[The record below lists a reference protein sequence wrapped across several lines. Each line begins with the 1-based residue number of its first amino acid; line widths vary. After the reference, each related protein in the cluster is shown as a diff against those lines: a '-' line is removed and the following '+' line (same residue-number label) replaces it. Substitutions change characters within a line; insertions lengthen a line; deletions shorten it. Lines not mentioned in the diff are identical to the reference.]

1 MTEQATNP
9 INECIT
15 DYVQSECSPNLRPAK
30 LLRTLLEFWALEKDY
45 ELKSDLLN
53 SMAVKHALLMKNLV
67 DLNHLKNKFLGIAAH
82 DLRNPLISIR
92 GLSEIILSEAT
103 GPLTPEQREYL
114 CIVHSVSD
122 GMLNLVNNLLDVS
135 VIESGGLELQ
145 RGWGSLKDLIEE
157 RIRIH
162 KVLAAEKGIML
173 HATLSELDRAHFF
186 DAGKIAQVI
195 DNLLSNAIKFSPHHA
210 NVFIGLV
217 KTDEE
222 VTVSIRDE
230 GPGIPEEDQSR
241 IFGEFQVSTSLPTG
255 GEKSTGLGLAIAKRI
270 VEAHKGVMGVRS
282 RPGHGAQFHFTLPAG
297 CDNDWNSTP
306 QSADRRR

>member
-1 MTEQATNP
+1 MTEQGNNP
-9 INECIT
+9 INECIS
-15 DYVQSECSPNLRPAK
+15 DYVQSECSPSLQPSK

-53 SMAVKHALLMKNLV
+53 SMVVKHALLMKNLV

-103 GPLTPEQREYL
+103 GPLTSEQREYL
-114 CIVHSVSD
+114 GIVHSVSD

-145 RGWGSLKDLIEE
+145 RGWGSIRELVEE

-162 KVLAAEKGIML
+162 KVMAAEKGIML
-173 HATLSELDRAHFF
+173 HAMLSEFDREHFF

-195 DNLLSNAIKFSPHHA
+195 DNLLSNAIKFSPHNT
-210 NVFIGLV
+210 NVFIGLE
-217 KTDEE
+217 KNGDE

-241 IFGEFQVSTSLPTG
+241 IFGEFQVSTPMPTG

-270 VEAHKGVMGVRS
+270 VEAHDGVMGVRS
-282 RPGHGAQFHFTLPAG
+282 RPGKGSLFHFTIPAG
-297 CDNDWNSTP
+297 CDNDWNATP
-306 QSADRRR
+306 QSTDR

>member
-1 MTEQATNP
+1 MTEQENNP
-9 INECIT
+9 INECIS
-15 DYVQSECSPNLRPAK
+15 DYVQSECSPGLQPSK

-45 ELKSDLLN
+45 ELKTDLLN
-53 SMAVKHALLMKNLV
+53 SMVVKHALLMKSLV

-114 CIVHSVSD
+114 SIVHSVSD
-122 GMLNLVNNLLDVS
+122 GMLSLVNNLLDVS

-145 RGWGSLKDLIEE
+145 RGWNSLRDLIEE

-162 KVLAAEKGIML
+162 KVMAAEKGIVL
-173 HATLSELDRAHFF
+173 HTALSNIDREHFF
-186 DAGKIAQVI
+186 DAGKIAQVV
-195 DNLLSNAIKFSPHHA
+195 DNLLSNAIKFSPH
-210 NVFIGLV
+210 NSSVFIGLE
-217 KTDEE
+217 KSDEE

-241 IFGEFQVSTSLPTG
+241 IFGEFQVSTPVPTG

-270 VEAHKGVMGVRS
+270 VEAHQGSLGVRS
-282 RPGHGAQFHFTLPAG
+282 RPGHGALFHFTLPAG
-297 CDNDWNSTP
+297 RDNDWSTTP
-306 QSADRRR
+306 QSADR